1 MTKPTPESKP
11 STVEGIDMAS
21 LCRTLARV
29 LAHLDEGEYTQEHK
43 QQDTVREHD
52 VLLDPASVSATREA
66 R

>member
-1 MTKPTPESKP
+1 MTKPTPEKDP
-11 STVEGIDMAS
+11 NTAEGIDMAS

-43 QQDTVREHD
+43 QQDTVRQHD
-52 VLLDPASVSATREA
+52 VLPDPASVSPTREA